1 MLLSKYIK
9 ATNGNNENIKVKK
22 KVLKSSWQVKVSVIE
37 YLTVDVKTQV
47 DKIFKVYAANTDKH
61 WMKNNVN
68 LDN

>member
-1 MLLSKYIK
+1 MFLSKYIK